1 MQLCAPNAGQ
11 GVPLAGHCRMGP
23 ERRATMETRG
33 RLGRRSLLGRTGAV
47 AGAVSGAGLGLVPG
61 LASIAGAQASGKTI
75 TVGMSQEPPTL
86 GYRLG
91 NAYVISIVKAAIG
104 NEPTLTRRNDLNDW
118 VPWLA
123 ETVPTLENGGARYVG
138 DGADKRLQVTFTMRK
153 DVKWSDGK
161 AVTAADVKFA
171 WELIMN
177 PDYSVPDRSTQQKV
191 ATIDTPDDYTVI
203 ANFLSE
209 GEAKEAAANGRGGL
223 PAKAYADFATQSG
236 PVLDPGYYK
245 DYLPAFP
252 KHVLQPL
259 LEKVGAADLPK
270 QDIMRKPLGIGPYK
284 VTEWAEGQFIA
295 LAAVPT
301 FFLGAPRTPNLI
313 VKIVTDTNAILAQL
327 ATSELDVVTEDA
339 LSEFSAPELDKMAN
353 QKLIRAYY
361 TPGATWEHIDLNLEN
376 EHLGI
381 LNVRKAIAHAINR
394 QQLVDKVLN
403 GKTKVIHSWAPEWR
417 WDFSPEIPKY
427 DFNPEKAKAL
437 LKEAGYAPGPDGILA
452 KGGKKLSI
460 KYGTTAGNQARL
472 LVTQLVQADL
482 KAVGIEANLDYVPS
496 SEWFAAGDNPGPLWG
511 RTFEMGEYAWVGGDD
526 PLGAKNLYSTGGIPA
541 KDNAYVGQNFPGFKD
556 ARNDEL
562 LAESEN
568 TLDQARRVEVYA
580 EQQKIW
586 AEAVPVV
593 TLYARANVTATK
605 RSLQNFR
612 PTPTNTPP
620 TWNCYDW
627 YLAD

>member
-1 MQLCAPNAGQ
+1 MGTTRRLDRRAAIGRAGALAGVAALSPSLAGIASAQAGQ
-11 GVPLAGHCRMGP
+11 
-23 ERRATMETRG
+23 
-33 RLGRRSLLGRTGAV
+33 
-47 AGAVSGAGLGLVPG
+47 
-61 LASIAGAQASGKTI
+61 KTI
-75 TVGMSQEPPTL
+75 TIGMSQEPPTL
-86 GYRLG
+86 GYALG
-91 NAYVISIVKAAIG
+91 NAYVISVVKAAIG
-104 NEPTLTRRNDLNDW
+104 NGPSLTRRNDLNDW

-123 ETVPTLENGGARYVG
+123 EAVPTLENGGARYDG
-138 DGADKRLQVTFTMRK
+138 EGADKRLQVTFSMRK

-161 AVTAADVKFA
+161 TVTAADVRFGLD
-171 WELIMN
+171 LIMN
-177 PDYSVPDRSTQQKV
+177 PDYPVPGRDTQQKI
-191 ATIDTPDDYTVI
+191 ASLDTPDDYTVVV
-203 ANFLSE
+203 NFLSE
-209 GEAKEAAANGRGGL
+209 AEARAAAANGRAGL

-245 DYLPAFP
+245 DYLAAFP
-252 KHVLQPL
+252 RHVLQPL
-259 LEKVGAADLPK
+259 IDKVGVAELPK

-284 VTEWAEGQFIA
+284 VTEWLEGQYIA
-295 LAAVPT
+295 LEAVPS
-301 FFLGAPRTPNLI
+301 FFLGAPRTKQII
-313 VKIVTDTNAILAQL
+313 VKIVSDTNAVLAQL
-327 ATSELDVVTEDA
+327 ATGELDVVTEDA
-339 LSEFSAPELDKMAN
+339 LSEFSSPELDKMAA
-353 QKLIRAYY
+353 QRQIRAYY

-376 EHLGI
+376 EHLAI

-417 WDFSPEIPKY
+417 WDFSPEVPKY

-437 LKEAGYAPGPDGILA
+437 LKEAGYAPGSDGIVA

-460 KYGTTAGNQARL
+460 KYATTAGNQARL

-482 KAVGIEANLDYVPS
+482 KAVGIDASLEYVPA
-496 SEWFAAGDNPGPLWG
+496 SEYFASGDNPGPLWG
-511 RTFEMGEYAWVGGDD
+511 RRFDLGEYAWVGGDD
-526 PLGAKNLYSTGGIPA
+526 PLGAKNMYSSNGIPSKA
-541 KDNAYVGQNFPGFKD
+541 NSYVGQNFPGFTD

-586 AEAVPVV
+586 AEAVPVI
-593 TLYARANVTATK
+593 TLYARANVTAAR